1 MDEEIKKLLKFVEE
15 LGYKLKNE
23 PLKKKERKK
32 LEREWKLKDQE
43 LNNYIRKL
51 EFKMRS
57 VGSEGKTEER
67 NKLFEEWKTI
77 IKISYDSHP
86 RIIQTWNPLRIQR
99 IIEEVYKK
107 AQEKELD
114 KTDVK
119 KERSMIKMQ
128 KDETKMKWHFRF
140 KELVSINPDPK
151 AVRTM
156 LLTFKDFD
164 EEKIDNGRLKELLK
178 EFVQSAKKNCMPSP
192 QEFVKKY
199 PIFDRES
206 NGF

>member
-32 LEREWKLKDQE
+32 LEREWKLKYQE
-43 LNNYIRKL
+43 LMNYMRKL

-77 IKISYDSHP
+77 FKISYDSHP

-114 KTDVK
+114 KMDVK

-128 KDETKMKWHFRF
+128 KDKTKMKWLFRF
-140 KELVSINPDPK
+140 KEVVSINPDPK

-164 EEKIDNGRLKELLK
+164 EEKIDNERLKEILK
-178 EFVQSAKKNCMPSP
+178 EFAQSAKKNCMPSP